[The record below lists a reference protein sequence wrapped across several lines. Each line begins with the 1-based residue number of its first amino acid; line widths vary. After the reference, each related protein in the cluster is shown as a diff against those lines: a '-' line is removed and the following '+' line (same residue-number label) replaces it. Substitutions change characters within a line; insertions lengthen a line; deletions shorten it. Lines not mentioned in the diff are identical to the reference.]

1 MRKFEITPRLVFASL
16 IITGIVTGVFVM
28 SITNFLLEKDRE
40 QIIQQKQ
47 QKISLIADFLTQT
60 FTDRLY
66 KVSQIAKNP
75 LFEKFSFADQINPES
90 FGIPEELELEK
101 RKNLKSILYYNPNF
115 STLGLFLPNGDVYL
129 AEPYSSQQNLKVRNF
144 SFRDWYNGVTTSM
157 KPYISES
164 YKTQYTNETTLAM
177 AAPIMEQNNLVGIVH
192 ATLNLDEIKNTLH
205 NMSLGN
211 ETKIFIIDHNGNIVL
226 TSSQKSTFDSMDIS
240 FNNLIKNFD
249 GHDYL
254 ITQINGHDV
263 LVLRS
268 AVPAGQNQWHVFFL
282 QSYDLAFDTTIA
294 TQKLS
299 ITILIVVFLLLVVT
313 GITVFYFM
321 KKNLSVQKSLQE
333 VNDDLKNFISALD
346 ESSIVAITDR
356 EGTITY
362 VNNKF
367 CEISKYPKEELIGQ
381 NHRLLKSGHH
391 PPEFYAG
398 IWKQITKGRVWR
410 GDIKNKAKDGS
421 YYWVRTTI
429 VPFLGSDGKPEQ
441 YIAVRT
447 DITNQKI
454 LEENLK
460 NALYEIKE
468 ADKLKEEF
476 STMVS
481 HELKTPLTPIKGY
494 CEMLMEKETLGE
506 LNHEQKDAIK
516 EIERNAIRLE
526 RLIADI
532 LDAQKIDMEKMVFNK
547 APFDVDK
554 FIDEIKSD
562 LSSLFLDKEIKLV
575 INSKVMGSIIS
586 DKQRLRQ
593 VIDNL
598 VKNAVDFVPQKTGI
612 VEIQITNE
620 NNNTV
625 FSVKDNGIGIPKDA
639 QQNIFKKFYQ
649 VDTSHTRKHGGTG
662 LGLVVC
668 KGIVEGLD
676 GKIWFES
683 QQGKGTTFYFSIPA
697 K

>member
-1 MRKFEITPRLVFASL
+1 MRKFEITPRLVLVTL
-16 IITGIVTGVFVM
+16 IIISIVIGVFVI

-47 QKISLIADFLTQT
+47 NKISLIADFLTQT
-60 FTDRLY
+60 FADRLY

-75 LFEKFSFADQINPES
+75 AFEKFSFTDQINQES

-115 STLGLFLPNGDVYL
+115 STLGLFLPNGDIYL
-129 AEPYSSQQNLKVRNF
+129 AEPYSSQQNLDVQNF
-144 SFRDWYNGVTTSM
+144 SFRDWYKGVTTSM
-157 KPYISES
+157 KPYISEF
-164 YKTQYTNETTLAM
+164 YKTQYTDEMTLAM
-177 AAPIMEQNNLVGIVH
+177 AAPVMEQNNLVGIVQ
-192 ATLNLDEIKNTLH
+192 ATLNLDEVKNILH
-205 NMSLGN
+205 NMYLGD
-211 ETKIFIIDHNGNIVL
+211 ETKIFIIDHNGNIAL
-226 TSSQKSTFDSMDIS
+226 TSSQKSNFDSIDIT
-240 FNNLIKNFD
+240 FNDLIKNFD

-254 ITQINGHDV
+254 ITQINGQNV

-268 AVPAGQNQWHVFFL
+268 AIPAGQNQWYVFFL
-282 QSYDLAFDTTIA
+282 QPYNLAFDTTIA
-294 TQKLS
+294 TQNLF
-299 ITILIVVFLLLVVT
+299 ITILIIVFLLLTVT
-313 GITVFYFM
+313 GIIIFYFM
-321 KKNLSVQKSLQE
+321 KKNWSITKSLQE
-333 VNDDLKNFISALD
+333 TSDDLKNFTSALD

-362 VNNKF
+362 TNDKF
-367 CEISKYPKEELIGQ
+367 CEISKYSKEELMGQ
-381 NHRLLKSGHH
+381 NHRLLKSGYH
-391 PPEFYAG
+391 PPEFYAS
-398 IWKQITKGRVWR
+398 IWKQITKGRVWI

-441 YIAVRT
+441 YIAVRI
-447 DITNQKI
+447 DITHQKT

-460 NALYEIKE
+460 NTLYKIKE
-468 ADKLKEEF
+468 ADRLKEEF

-506 LNHEQKDAIK
+506 LNQEQKDAIK

-532 LDAQKIDMEKMVFNK
+532 LDAQKIDMGKMVFNK

-562 LSSLFLDKEIKLV
+562 LSSLFADKEIKLV
-575 INSKVMGSIIS
+575 INSKVRGSITS

-612 VEIQITNE
+612 VEIQLSNE
-620 NNNTV
+620 NDNTL
-625 FSVKDNGIGIPKDA
+625 FSVKDNGIGIPKNE

-668 KGIVEGLD
+668 KGIVEQLG

-683 QQGKGTTFYFSIPA
+683 QGVGTRFYFSIPT